1 MIPEVPQRQDEL
13 YTEVARDFGPAI
25 ERLAK
30 AYEADPERRRDL
42 MQEIHVALW
51 RSFEAFDGRCG
62 MRTWVYRVAH
72 NVSSTHV
79 IRDRRTYSRELSREL
94 VSLEAVESAAAAPQN
109 EAADLDNQRAL
120 ERLTTLIRR
129 LKPLDRQV
137 IVLYLEGMDA
147 ASIGEISGISAGNTA
162 TKIHRI
168 KAILARQFHQGGRL

>member
-1 MIPEVPQRQDEL
+1 MLSERQDEL
-13 YTEVARDFGPAI
+13 YQEMARDFGPAI

-30 AYEADPERRRDL
+30 AYEADAERRRDL

-51 RSFEAFDGRCG
+51 RSFEGFDGRCG
-62 MRTWVYRVAH
+62 MRTWIYRVAH
-72 NVSSTHV
+72 NIANTHV
-79 IRDRRTYSRELSREL
+79 IRDRRIYSREL
-94 VSLEAVESAAAAPQN
+94 VSLEAVESVAAAPQS
-109 EAADLDNQRAL
+109 ETAGLDHERAL

-147 ASIGEISGISAGNTA
+147 AGIGEISGISASHVA

-168 KAILARQFHQGGRL
+168 KAILARQFHQGGRH

>member
-1 MIPEVPQRQDEL
+1 MPEVLRRQDEL

-51 RSFEAFDGRCG
+51 RSFESFDGRCG

-79 IRDRRTYSRELSREL
+79 IRDRRTYSREL
-94 VSLEAVESAAAAPQN
+94 VSLEALESAAAAPQN
-109 EAADLDNQRAL
+109 EATDLDNQRAL
-120 ERLTTLIRR
+120 ERLTILIRR

-168 KAILARQFHQGGRL
+168 KAILTRQFRQGGRYEQ